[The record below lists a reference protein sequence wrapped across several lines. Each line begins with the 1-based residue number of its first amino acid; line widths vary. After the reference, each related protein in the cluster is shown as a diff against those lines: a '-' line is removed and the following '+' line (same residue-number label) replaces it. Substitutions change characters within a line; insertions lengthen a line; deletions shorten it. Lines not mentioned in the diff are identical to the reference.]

1 MNIKIPINMTILRL
15 LSEFEQV
22 VAEDKDQLRQNLLS
36 ELVNLTKNLPNPAS
50 GQTYQRWQL
59 FAQIAGVDLS
69 LAKLFESHCD
79 ALSILSEL
87 GYQQEIDDQTWAVWA
102 ADGGPAPLQIKD
114 NLCHGIKPWC
124 SGAEFIQKVL
134 MSYKDQQGQ
143 AQLCI
148 VDLSHPSISTDLGHW
163 HAVGM
168 HATQTARVS
177 FENTPVQLIGE
188 PNSYL
193 KRPGF
198 WHGAA
203 GVAACWYGAAVRLAS
218 FLQESCQA
226 NPNSYKKLYL
236 GEIAQQLE
244 ITKRYFQYV
253 ADLIDHHPKISHE
266 CEIRILRAQTE
277 QCCLSVVERVGKA
290 LGARPFC
297 EDATFA
303 QLMADLPVFIRQS
316 HAAFDYERIAEL
328 CVSEQSLWEL

>member
-1 MNIKIPINMTILRL
+1 MNIKIPINMTILSI
-15 LSEFEQV
+15 LSEFEAASVEVKSKLRISLLYQLIN
-22 VAEDKDQLRQNLLS
+22 VA
-36 ELVNLTKNLPNPAS
+36 KNLPHPAS
-50 GQTYQRWQL
+50 RHTYQRWQL
-59 FAQIAGVDLS
+59 FGQIAGVDLS

-79 ALSILSEL
+79 ALSILNEL
-87 GYQQEIDDQTWAVWA
+87 GYQQEIDNKTWAVWA
-102 ADGGPAPLQIKD
+102 ADGGPAPLQVTND
-114 NLCHGIKPWC
+114 LCNGIKPWC
-124 SGAEFIQKVL
+124 SGAEFIQKAL

-148 VDLSHPSISTDLGHW
+148 ADLSHPSITTDLNHW
-163 HAVGM
+163 QAVGM
-168 HATQTARVS
+168 HATQTAQVT
-177 FENTPVQLIGE
+177 FKNTPIQSVGE

-226 NPNSYKKLYL
+226 NPNPYKKLYL
-236 GEIAQQLE
+236 GEVAQQLE
-244 ITKRYFQYV
+244 ITKQYFQYV
-253 ADLIDHHPKISHE
+253 AELIDHKPTLSHE
-266 CEIRILRAQTE
+266 WEVRILRAQTE
-277 QCCLSVVERVGKA
+277 QCCLSVIERVGKA

-316 HAAFDYERIAEL
+316 HAAFDYEQIAEL

>member
-1 MNIKIPINMTILRL
+1 MNIKISINMTILSI
-15 LSEFEQV
+15 LSEFESAL
-22 VAEDKDQLRQNLLS
+22 AEDKSKLRIDLLS
-36 ELVNLTKNLPNPAS
+36 QLVNLAKNLPYPAS

-59 FAQIAGVDLS
+59 FAQIAGSDLS

-79 ALSILSEL
+79 ALSILNEL
-87 GYQQEIDDQTWAVWA
+87 GYQEEIDDQIWAVWA

-114 NLCHGIKPWC
+114 NLCNGIKPWC
-124 SGAEFIQKVL
+124 SGAEFIQKAL

-148 VDLSHPSISTDLGHW
+148 ADLNHSSITTDLSHW

-168 HATQTARVS
+168 HATQTARVT
-177 FENTPVQLIGE
+177 FENTPVKPVGQ
-188 PNSYL
+188 PNIYL
-193 KRPGF
+193 ERPGF

-226 NPNSYKKLYL
+226 NPNPFKKLYL
-236 GEIAQQLE
+236 GELAQQLA
-244 ITKRYFQYV
+244 ITKQYFQYV
-253 ADLIDHHPKISHE
+253 AELIDHQPLLSHE
-266 CEIRILRAQTE
+266 REIRILRAQTE
-277 QCCLSVVERVGKA
+277 HCCQSVVEQVGKA

-316 HAAFDYERIAEL
+316 HAAFDYEQIAEL
-328 CVSEQSLWEL
+328 CLSEQSLWEL

>member
-1 MNIKIPINMTILRL
+1 MNIKIPINMTILSI
-15 LSEFEQV
+15 LSEFESAL
-22 VAEDKDQLRQNLLS
+22 AEDKSKLRIDLLS
-36 ELVNLTKNLPNPAS
+36 QLVNLAKNLPYPAS

-59 FAQIAGVDLS
+59 FAQIAGSDLS

-79 ALSILSEL
+79 ALSILNEL
-87 GYQQEIDDQTWAVWA
+87 GYQEEIDDQIWAVWA
-102 ADGGPAPLQIKD
+102 ADGGSAPLQIKD
-114 NLCHGIKPWC
+114 NLCNGIKPWC
-124 SGAEFIQKVL
+124 SGAEFIQKAL

-148 VDLSHPSISTDLGHW
+148 VNLEHPSITTDLNHW

-168 HATQTARVS
+168 HATQTARVT
-177 FENTPVQLIGE
+177 FENTPVKPIGH

-193 KRPGF
+193 ERPGF

-226 NPNSYKKLYL
+226 NPNPFKKLYL
-236 GEIAQQLE
+236 GELAQQLA
-244 ITKRYFQYV
+244 ITKQYFQYV
-253 ADLIDHHPKISHE
+253 AELIDHQPLLSHE
-266 CEIRILRAQTE
+266 REIRILRAQTE
-277 QCCLSVVERVGKA
+277 QCCLSVIERVGKA

-316 HAAFDYERIAEL
+316 HAAFDYEQIAEL
-328 CVSEQSLWEL
+328 CLSEQSLWEL

>member
-1 MNIKIPINMTILRL
+1 MNIKIPINMTILSIL
-15 LSEFEQV
+15 NEFETASAEVKSKLRISLLYQLIN
-22 VAEDKDQLRQNLLS
+22 VA
-36 ELVNLTKNLPNPAS
+36 KNLPHPAS

-59 FAQIAGVDLS
+59 FGQIAGVDLS

-79 ALSILSEL
+79 ALSILNEL
-87 GYQQEIDDQTWAVWA
+87 GYQQEIDNKTWAVWA
-102 ADGGPAPLQIKD
+102 ADGGPAPLQVTND
-114 NLCHGIKPWC
+114 LCSGIKSWC
-124 SGAEFIQKVL
+124 SGAEFIQKAL

-148 VDLSHPSISTDLGHW
+148 VDLSHPSIITDLSHW

-168 HATQTARVS
+168 HATQTAQVS
-177 FENTPVQLIGE
+177 FENTPVKAIGQ

-203 GVAACWYGAAVRLAS
+203 GVAACWYGAAVRLAGY
-218 FLQESCQA
+218 LQESCQA
-226 NPNSYKKLYL
+226 NPNPYKKLYL
-236 GEIAQQLE
+236 GEVAQQLE
-244 ITKRYFQYV
+244 ITKHYFQHV
-253 ADLIDHHPKISHE
+253 AELIDHKPTLSHE
-266 CEIRILRAQTE
+266 REIRILRAQTE
-277 QCCLSVVERVGKA
+277 QCCLSVIERVGKA

-316 HAAFDYERIAEL
+316 HAAFDYEQIAEL

>member
-1 MNIKIPINMTILRL
+1 MTILSIL
-15 LSEFEQV
+15 NEFETASAEVKSKLRISLLYQLIN
-22 VAEDKDQLRQNLLS
+22 VA
-36 ELVNLTKNLPNPAS
+36 KNLPHPAS

-59 FAQIAGVDLS
+59 FGQIAGVDLS

-79 ALSILSEL
+79 ALSILNEL
-87 GYQQEIDDQTWAVWA
+87 GYQQEIDNKTWAVWA
-102 ADGGPAPLQIKD
+102 ADGGPAPLQVTND
-114 NLCHGIKPWC
+114 LCSGIKSWC
-124 SGAEFIQKVL
+124 SGAEFIQKAL

-148 VDLSHPSISTDLGHW
+148 VDLSHPSIITDLSHW

-168 HATQTARVS
+168 HATQTAQVS
-177 FENTPVQLIGE
+177 FENTPVKAIGQ

-203 GVAACWYGAAVRLAS
+203 GVAACWYGAAVRLAGY
-218 FLQESCQA
+218 LQESCQA
-226 NPNSYKKLYL
+226 NPNPYKKLYL
-236 GEIAQQLE
+236 GEVAQQLE
-244 ITKRYFQYV
+244 ITKHYFQHV
-253 ADLIDHHPKISHE
+253 AELIDHKPTLSHE
-266 CEIRILRAQTE
+266 REIRILRAQTE
-277 QCCLSVVERVGKA
+277 QCCLSVIERVGKA

-316 HAAFDYERIAEL
+316 HAAFDYEQIAEL

>member
-1 MNIKIPINMTILRL
+1 MTILSIL
-15 LSEFEQV
+15 NEFETASAEVKSKLRISLLYQLIN
-22 VAEDKDQLRQNLLS
+22 VA
-36 ELVNLTKNLPNPAS
+36 KNLPYPAS

-79 ALSILSEL
+79 ALSILNEL
-87 GYQQEIDDQTWAVWA
+87 GYQQEIDNKTWAVWA
-102 ADGGPAPLQIKD
+102 ADGGPAPLQVTND
-114 NLCHGIKPWC
+114 LCSGIKPWC
-124 SGAEFIQKVL
+124 SGAEFIQKAL

-148 VDLSHPSISTDLGHW
+148 ADLSHPSITTDLSHW

-168 HATQTARVS
+168 HATQTAQDS
-177 FENTPVQLIGE
+177 FENTPVKAIGQ

-193 KRPGF
+193 NRPGF

-203 GVAACWYGAAVRLAS
+203 GVAACWYGAAVRLAGY
-218 FLQESCQA
+218 LQESCQA
-226 NPNSYKKLYL
+226 NPNPYKKLYL
-236 GEIAQQLE
+236 GEVAQQLE
-244 ITKRYFQYV
+244 ITKHYFQHV
-253 ADLIDHHPKISHE
+253 AELIDHKPTLSHE
-266 CEIRILRAQTE
+266 REIRILRAQTE
-277 QCCLSVVERVGKA
+277 QCCLSVIERVGKA

-316 HAAFDYERIAEL
+316 HAAFDYEQIAEL

>member
-1 MNIKIPINMTILRL
+1 MNIKISINMTILSI
-15 LSEFEQV
+15 LSEFEYAL
-22 VAEDKDQLRQNLLS
+22 AEDKSKLRIDLLS
-36 ELVNLTKNLPNPAS
+36 QLVNLAKNLPYPAS

-59 FAQIAGVDLS
+59 FAQIAGSDLS

-79 ALSILSEL
+79 ALSILNEL
-87 GYQQEIDDQTWAVWA
+87 GYQEEIDDQIWAVWA

-114 NLCHGIKPWC
+114 NLCNGIKPWC
-124 SGAEFIQKVL
+124 SGAEFIQKAL

-148 VDLSHPSISTDLGHW
+148 VNLEYPSITTDLSHW

-168 HATQTARVS
+168 HATQTARVT
-177 FENTPVQLIGE
+177 FENTPVQPVGQ

-226 NPNSYKKLYL
+226 NPNPFKKLYL
-236 GEIAQQLE
+236 GESAQQLA
-244 ITKRYFQYV
+244 ITKQYFQYV
-253 ADLIDHHPKISHE
+253 AELIDYQPMLSHE
-266 CEIRILRAQTE
+266 REIRILRAQTE
-277 QCCLSVVERVGKA
+277 QCCLSVIERVGKA

-303 QLMADLPVFIRQS
+303 QLMADLPVFMRQS
-316 HAAFDYERIAEL
+316 HAAFDYEQIAEL
-328 CVSEQSLWEL
+328 CLSEQSLWEL

>member
-1 MNIKIPINMTILRL
+1 MNIKIPINMTILSIL
-15 LSEFEQV
+15 NEFETASAEVKSKLRISLLYQLIN
-22 VAEDKDQLRQNLLS
+22 VA
-36 ELVNLTKNLPNPAS
+36 KNLPYPAS

-79 ALSILSEL
+79 ALSILNEL
-87 GYQQEIDDQTWAVWA
+87 GYQQEIDNKTWAVWA
-102 ADGGPAPLQIKD
+102 ADGGPAPLQVTND
-114 NLCHGIKPWC
+114 LCSGIKPWC
-124 SGAEFIQKVL
+124 SGAEFIQKAL

-148 VDLSHPSISTDLGHW
+148 ADLSHPSITTDLSHW

-168 HATQTARVS
+168 HATQTAQVS
-177 FENTPVQLIGE
+177 FENTPVKAIGQ

-193 KRPGF
+193 NRPGF

-203 GVAACWYGAAVRLAS
+203 GVAACWYGAAVRLAGY
-218 FLQESCQA
+218 LQESCQA
-226 NPNSYKKLYL
+226 NPNPYKKLYL
-236 GEIAQQLE
+236 GEVAQQLE
-244 ITKRYFQYV
+244 IIKHYFQHV
-253 ADLIDHHPKISHE
+253 AELIDHKPTLSHE
-266 CEIRILRAQTE
+266 REIRILRAQTE
-277 QCCLSVVERVGKA
+277 QCCLSVIERVGKA

-316 HAAFDYERIAEL
+316 HAAFDYEQIAEL

>member
-1 MNIKIPINMTILRL
+1 MNIKIPINMTILSIL
-15 LSEFEQV
+15 NEFETASAEVKSKLRISLLYQLIN
-22 VAEDKDQLRQNLLS
+22 VA
-36 ELVNLTKNLPNPAS
+36 KNLPYPAS

-79 ALSILSEL
+79 ALSILNEL
-87 GYQQEIDDQTWAVWA
+87 GYQQEIDNKTWAVWA
-102 ADGGPAPLQIKD
+102 ADGGPAPLQVTND
-114 NLCHGIKPWC
+114 LCSGIKPWC
-124 SGAEFIQKVL
+124 SGAEFIQKAL

-148 VDLSHPSISTDLGHW
+148 ADLSHPSITTDLSHW

-168 HATQTARVS
+168 HATQTAQDS
-177 FENTPVQLIGE
+177 FENTPVKAIGQ

-193 KRPGF
+193 NRPGF

-203 GVAACWYGAAVRLAS
+203 GVAACWYGAAVRLAGY
-218 FLQESCQA
+218 LQESCQA
-226 NPNSYKKLYL
+226 NPNPYKKLYL
-236 GEIAQQLE
+236 GEVAQQLE
-244 ITKRYFQYV
+244 ITKHYFQHV
-253 ADLIDHHPKISHE
+253 AELIDHKPTLSHE
-266 CEIRILRAQTE
+266 REIRILRAQTE
-277 QCCLSVVERVGKA
+277 QCCLSVIERVGKA

-316 HAAFDYERIAEL
+316 HAAFDYEQIAEL

>member
-1 MNIKIPINMTILRL
+1 MNIKISINMTILSI
-15 LSEFEQV
+15 LSEFESAL
-22 VAEDKDQLRQNLLS
+22 AEDKSKLRIGLLS
-36 ELVNLTKNLPNPAS
+36 QLVNLAKNLPYPAS

-59 FAQIAGVDLS
+59 FAQIAGSDLS

-79 ALSILSEL
+79 ALSILNEL
-87 GYQQEIDDQTWAVWA
+87 GYQKEIDDQIWAVWA

-114 NLCHGIKPWC
+114 NLCNGIKPWC
-124 SGAEFIQKVL
+124 SGAEFIQKAL

-148 VDLSHPSISTDLGHW
+148 ADLNHSSITTDLSHW

-168 HATQTARVS
+168 HATQTARVT
-177 FENTPVQLIGE
+177 FENTPVKPIGH

-193 KRPGF
+193 ERPGF

-226 NPNSYKKLYL
+226 NPNPFKKLYL
-236 GEIAQQLE
+236 GESARQLA
-244 ITKRYFQYV
+244 ITKQYFQYV
-253 ADLIDHHPKISHE
+253 AELIDHQPLLSHE
-266 CEIRILRAQTE
+266 REIRILRAQTE
-277 QCCLSVVERVGKA
+277 QCCQSVVEQVGKA

-297 EDATFA
+297 EEATFA
-303 QLMADLPVFIRQS
+303 QLVADLPVFIRQS
-316 HAAFDYERIAEL
+316 HAAFDYEQIAEL
-328 CVSEQSLWEL
+328 CLSEQSLWEL

>member
-1 MNIKIPINMTILRL
+1 MNIKIPINMTILSI
-15 LSEFEQV
+15 LSEFEAAPAEVKNKLRVSLLYQLIN
-22 VAEDKDQLRQNLLS
+22 VA
-36 ELVNLTKNLPNPAS
+36 KNLPHPAS
-50 GQTYQRWQL
+50 GHTYQRWQL
-59 FAQIAGVDLS
+59 FGQIAGVDLS

-79 ALSILSEL
+79 ALSILNEL
-87 GYQQEIDDQTWAVWA
+87 GYQQEIDNKTWAVWA
-102 ADGGPAPLQIKD
+102 ADGGTAPLQVTND
-114 NLCHGIKPWC
+114 LCNGIKPWC
-124 SGAEFIQKVL
+124 SGAEFIQKAL

-148 VDLSHPSISTDLGHW
+148 ADLSHPSITTDLNHW
-163 HAVGM
+163 QAVGM
-168 HATQTARVS
+168 HATQTAQVT
-177 FENTPVQLIGE
+177 FKNTPVQSVGE

-226 NPNSYKKLYL
+226 NPNPYKKLYL
-236 GEIAQQLE
+236 GEVAQQLE
-244 ITKRYFQYV
+244 ITKHYFQYV
-253 ADLIDHHPKISHE
+253 AELIDHKPTLSHE
-266 CEIRILRAQTE
+266 WEVRILRAQTE
-277 QCCLSVVERVGKA
+277 QCCLSVIERVGKA

-316 HAAFDYERIAEL
+316 HAAFDYEQIAEL

>member
-1 MNIKIPINMTILRL
+1 MNIKISINMTILSI
-15 LSEFEQV
+15 LSEFESAL
-22 VAEDKDQLRQNLLS
+22 AEDKSKLRIDLLS
-36 ELVNLTKNLPNPAS
+36 QLVNLAKNLPYPAS

-59 FAQIAGVDLS
+59 FAQIAGSDLS
-69 LAKLFESHCD
+69 LAKLFESHWD
-79 ALSILSEL
+79 ALSILNEL
-87 GYQQEIDDQTWAVWA
+87 GYQKEIDDQIWAVWA

-114 NLCHGIKPWC
+114 NLCNGIKPWC
-124 SGAEFIQKVL
+124 SGAEFIQKAL

-148 VDLSHPSISTDLGHW
+148 ADLNHSSITTDLSHW

-168 HATQTARVS
+168 HATQTARVT
-177 FENTPVQLIGE
+177 FENTPVKSVGQ

-193 KRPGF
+193 ERPGF
-198 WHGAA
+198 WHAAA

-226 NPNSYKKLYL
+226 NPNPFKKLYL
-236 GEIAQQLE
+236 GELAQQLA
-244 ITKRYFQYV
+244 ITKQYFQYV
-253 ADLIDHHPKISHE
+253 AELIDHQPLLSHE
-266 CEIRILRAQTE
+266 REIRILRAQTE
-277 QCCLSVVERVGKA
+277 QCCQSVIERVGKA

-316 HAAFDYERIAEL
+316 HAAFDYEQIAEL
-328 CVSEQSLWEL
+328 CLSEQSLWEL